1 MEELCTPI
9 ICFLILIYKTLQ
21 MKGRGEALQEEY
33 YKILN
38 GRSSFFPA
46 LLNLFTLFTSP
57 TCAFCDC
64 VLFVSEDED
73 QRDKYE
79 ENHSYRVKIAW
90 LQ

>member
-1 MEELCTPI
+1 MYTNNLL
-9 ICFLILIYKTLQ
+9 LILIYKTLQ
-21 MKGRGEALQEEY
+21 MKGGGEALQEEY

-38 GRSSFFPA
+38 GCSSFFPA
-46 LLNLFTLFTSP
+46 PFNLFTLLKSP

-79 ENHSYRVKIAW
+79 ENHSYRAKIAW